1 MGYGEAK
8 NPPRPSPNANAK
20 TPQQPPINFGLP
32 SGAPRGLPWP
42 LRLVLGRGEGRGRP
56 LVLV

>member
-20 TPQQPPINFGLP
+20 TPQQPPINILNFGLP

-42 LRLVLGRGEGRGRP
+42 LVLGRGRP